1 MKRIEKY
8 FVLVVLCFL
17 VACNATNKN
26 KTSEQSTLKENEYR
40 IYCLNKEGTKLSY
53 YIREVNKEEQNDII
67 YELLGFLGES
77 IDDSDCQP
85 VIDESVKVQEIRIVK
100 GRLFVYFSGEY
111 YNIDPIKEV
120 LVRAAIVKTLSQV
133 EDIGRIIFYVDGKE
147 QENAEGIKV
156 GSMAASDFIDDTND
170 SIWDYNTVKIT
181 LYFTD
186 EQGTK
191 LYAEKREVYIDTRYS
206 MEKTVLNEL
215 LAGAKSNGLKNV
227 LPEGLTIISAITR
240 DGVCYLNMDDTFLTG
255 AVNVVETIPVY
266 AIVNSLTEITGV
278 EAVQILING
287 EMGKVYREA
296 IRFDRPLEVR
306 EDLIADSE

>member
-1 MKRIEKY
+1 MGL
-8 FVLVVLCFL
+8 FFL
-17 VACNATNKN
+17 AACTTEGKN
-26 KTSEQSTLKENEYR
+26 IISEQNVLKENEYR

-53 YIREVNKEEQNDII
+53 CIREANKEEQSDII

-77 IDDSDCQP
+77 MDDSDCQP
-85 VIDESVKVQEIRIVK
+85 VINESVKVQEIRIVK

-111 YNIDPIKEV
+111 YNIDPVKEV

-133 EDIGRIIFYVDGKE
+133 KDISRVIFYVDGKE
-147 QENAEGIKV
+147 QENAEGVKI
-156 GSMAASDFIDDTND
+156 GSMTASDFIDDTND
-170 SIWDYNTVKIT
+170 SITDDNMVKIT

-191 LYAEKREVYIDTRYS
+191 LYAEKREVYIDARCS
-206 MEKTVLNEL
+206 MEKAVLNEL
-215 LAGAKSNGLKNV
+215 LAGAKNEGLKDV
-227 LPEGLTIISAITR
+227 LPEGLTVISVVTK
-240 DGVCYLNMDDTFLTG
+240 DGVCYLNMDNTFLTG
-255 AVNVVETIPVY
+255 SINVVETIPVY

-296 IRFDRPLEVR
+296 IRFDKPLEAR